1 MNTLAGDWW
10 ESGSWWQFVITIAV
24 GIAVGVLAAWATL
37 RASNPKRQL
46 TWWVRS
52 NTPLMNMPGTSEG
65 SELAVTFFGA
75 PLASPRIVELV
86 IANSGRRDITA
97 AMFHDAQPLRFDF
110 GAPVCT
116 ILDVTTS
123 PAGSIR
129 PTFDTAGWR
138 IVGNDTSGECWVD
151 VLPSLLSKGQE
162 VVLSVLV
169 DGDEKPVDLVRFPLV
184 DVTPVS
190 EAPGE
195 RSRALAEA
203 LSRTSIYLGPIRIRV
218 RSDRP

>member
-46 TWWVRS
+46 NWWVRS
-52 NTPLMNMPGTSEG
+52 NTPLMSVPGTSEE

-75 PLASPRIVELV
+75 PLTSPRIIELV

-97 AMFHDAQPLRFDF
+97 AMFHGAQPIRFDF
-110 GAPVCT
+110 GVPVCT
-116 ILDVTTS
+116 ILDATTA
-123 PAGSIR
+123 PAGSVR
-129 PTFDTAGWR
+129 PMFDTAGWVVVR
-138 IVGNDTSGECWVD
+138 NDGSGDSWVD
-151 VLPSLLSKGQE
+151 VVPSLLSRGQE
-162 VVLSVLV
+162 VVMTVLV
-169 DGDEKPVDLVRFPLV
+169 EGEEKPVKLASFPLV
-184 DVTPVS
+184 DVAPVS
-190 EAPGE
+190 ESPGE

-203 LSRTSIYLGPIRIRV
+203 IGRMPIYLGPFRIR
-218 RSDRP
+218 